1 MVKKL
6 TRIFASYDN
15 KNAFLGLNKFR
26 STYANVYMTRS
37 HTTTPF
43 AYYLFILFLV
53 EFNVAKPEWTA
64 KTDFIFPYIFKEF
77 PGIFSIFS

>member
-1 MVKKL
+1 
-6 TRIFASYDN
+6 
-15 KNAFLGLNKFR
+15 
-26 STYANVYMTRS
+26 MTRS

-77 PGIFSIFS
+77 PGIFSVFSRYFLTDRRACQVETIKL

>member
-1 MVKKL
+1 
-6 TRIFASYDN
+6 
-15 KNAFLGLNKFR
+15 
-26 STYANVYMTRS
+26 MTRS